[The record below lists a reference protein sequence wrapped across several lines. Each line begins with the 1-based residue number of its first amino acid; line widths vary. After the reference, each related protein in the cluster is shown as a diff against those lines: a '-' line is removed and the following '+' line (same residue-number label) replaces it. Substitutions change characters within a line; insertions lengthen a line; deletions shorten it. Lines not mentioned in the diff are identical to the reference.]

1 LIAVHANERHKL
13 IQSLRE
19 YPHAKSVYPFGDEI
33 HYSDART
40 GVASDSIVQ
49 ELRAYLADK
58 GFTDVR
64 VTPIAAGVEDAFME
78 LMGQPEPVVR
88 AAA

>member
-1 LIAVHANERHKL
+1 MAPADIAAE
-13 IQSLRE
+13 LRE
-19 YPHAKSVYPFGDEI
+19 YLLGN
-33 HYSDART
+33 
-40 GVASDSIVQ
+40 
-49 ELRAYLADK
+49 

-64 VTPIAAGVEDAFME
+64 VAPISAGVEDAFME